1 MSREFVCDV
10 LQRYYGKKL
19 SGKYKYT
26 QQLYESIAREVET
39 NVQMVKMIIDIN
51 IH

>member
-19 SGKYKYT
+19 SGKYKYP
-26 QQLYESIAREVET
+26 QQLYEAIAREVGT
-39 NVQMVKMIIDIN
+39 NVQMVEMIIDIN